1 MLGKLFVI
9 SGPSGSG
16 KTTLSNE
23 LVEIF
28 QNINLK
34 RVVTYTTKVPR
45 VNEID
50 GIDYH
55 FLSKEEFI
63 KKIEQGFFLE
73 YSQSYLAYYGFPNYI
88 VKALKNGQSY
98 IVILDRAGAKSI
110 KHKIEDAILIW
121 LEPKSIEELRKR
133 LMFRAQDSI
142 ESINYRLGLAKKEM
156 EMELLEPIFD
166 YKFINDNLDETL
178 LSLQELFNKYLNVYK

>member
-23 LVEIF
+23 LIEIF

-45 VNEID
+45 VSEID

-88 VKALKNGQSY
+88 IKALKNGQSY
-98 IVILDRAGAKSI
+98 IVILDRDGAKSI
-110 KHKIEDAILIW
+110 KHKIKDAILIW
-121 LEPKSIEELRKR
+121 LEPKSIEELRNR

-156 EMELLEPIFD
+156 EIELLEPVFD
-166 YKFINDNLDETL
+166 YKFINDNLEETL

>member
-23 LVEIF
+23 LVEAF

-34 RVVTYTTKVPR
+34 RVVTYTTKSPR
-45 VNEID
+45 ANEID

-88 VKALKNGQSY
+88 VEDLKNGQSY
-98 IVILDRAGAKSI
+98 IVILDRSGAKSI

-156 EMELLEPIFD
+156 EIELLEPIFD